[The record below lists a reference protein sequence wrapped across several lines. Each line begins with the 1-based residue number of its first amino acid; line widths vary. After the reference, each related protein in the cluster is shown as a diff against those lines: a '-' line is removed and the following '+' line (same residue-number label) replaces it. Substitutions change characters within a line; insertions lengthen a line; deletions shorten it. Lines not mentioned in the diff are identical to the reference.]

1 MAAKVQRMLERKIDL
16 WDPEE
21 VFELMPTLMKVKMQA
36 SALACCGGAVQCAVH
51 HATRLIDQL
60 RLID

>member
-21 VFELMPTLMKVKMQA
+21 VFELMPTLMKVNMQA
-36 SALACCGGAVQCAVH
+36 RALACCGGAVQG
-51 HATRLIDQL
+51 TSIPTLLID
-60 RLID
+60 